1 MKAEFTKDENG
12 TVRIFSI
19 VILQIWFVYASE
31 FGVRSCKGKAH
42 IQQSDNQISEIN
54 KQNKE
59 ALLQQLEAHQ

>member
-12 TVRIFSI
+12 T
-19 VILQIWFVYASE
+19 IWFVYASD

-42 IQQSDNQISEIN
+42 MQQSDNQISEIN

-59 ALLQQLEAHQ
+59 ALLLQLEAH